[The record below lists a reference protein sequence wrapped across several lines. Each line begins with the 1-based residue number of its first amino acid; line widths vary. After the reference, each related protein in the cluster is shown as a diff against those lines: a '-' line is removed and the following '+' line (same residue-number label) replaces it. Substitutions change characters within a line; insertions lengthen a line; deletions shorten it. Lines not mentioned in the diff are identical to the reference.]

1 MLSARRYALA
11 GIVSNSYLGNSVLC
25 TYERLENDSQGLQDV
40 EKGRSARPQRAKGR
54 GVRGRYVEALS
65 DARTKLAN
73 FFNILLI
80 KMVTFC
86 CQAGIP
92 HGVDRREAMQC
103 AGMVGRTLRSGTEGK
118 G

>member
-1 MLSARRYALA
+1 MVL
-11 GIVSNSYLGNSVLC
+11 NSYLGKSVLW
-25 TYERLENDSQGLQDV
+25 TYERLENELQDLQDV
-40 EKGRSARPQRAKGR
+40 QKVRSARPQRAKGR

-80 KMVTFC
+80 KVVTFC

-92 HGVDRREAMQC
+92 HGVDGREAMQC
-103 AGMVGRTLRSGTEGK
+103 AGMVGRTLRSRTEGK